1 MELRQSVVSSG
12 NGFAGSEWLSL
23 ALATLLLLPPVGFAA
38 PTGASSP
45 LKFDGHAAAAS
56 PAAATFVVDTTD
68 DPGSL
73 IDCTDKAKK
82 CTLRNAIQKADDD
95 AGDDIIAFAIP

>member
-1 MELRQSVVSSG
+1 MKLRQSVVSSR
-12 NGFAGSEWLSL
+12 NRFAGSEWLSL
-23 ALATLLLLPPVGFAA
+23 ALATLLLLPPVGFAT
-38 PTGASSP
+38 PSSASNPP
-45 LKFDGHAAAAS
+45 LKFDARAAAAS

-82 CTLRNAIQKADDD
+82 CTLRNAIQKANDD
-95 AGDDIIAFAIP
+95 AGDDI